1 MLIKTLAISGLLL
14 TSVAATPSSHHYL
27 GFSCVVL
34 AHRQNLPSAPGVSF
48 RVLKLHFSGNQPGHV
63 THSHKFGEILYLLSG
78 SGWNMINGKK
88 TPLSSNSALIIPAGT
103 RHEIVPGA
111 GGVTM
116 FTVQFT
122 DVKSASPFEPKS
134 SAVPDVCAS

>member
-1 MLIKTLAISGLLL
+1 MLLRILALSGLL
-14 TSVAATPSSHHYL
+14 VATLAASPGPRHYL

-48 RVLKLHFSGNQPGHV
+48 RVLKLHFNGNQPGHV
-63 THSHKFGEILYLLSG
+63 MHSHKFGEILYLLSG
-78 SGWNMINGKK
+78 NGWNSMNGKK
-88 TPLSSNSALIIPAGT
+88 TALSSNAALIIPAGT
-103 RHEIVPGA
+103 RHEIVPGP